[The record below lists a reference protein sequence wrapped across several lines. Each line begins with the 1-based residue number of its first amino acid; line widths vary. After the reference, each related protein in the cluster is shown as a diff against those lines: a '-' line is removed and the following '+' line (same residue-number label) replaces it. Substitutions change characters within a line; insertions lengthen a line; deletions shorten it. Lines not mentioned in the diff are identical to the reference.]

1 MNKNELI
8 ERRRRNSKEYYW
20 SHVDEIKRKRDE
32 EYAQAKASRKLR
44 RPDEVF
50 LQEWKRQLQAR
61 LQETTEQWLID
72 AITRQMTMIDE
83 KMRKAD
89 QDG

>member
-1 MNKNELI
+1 MNENELREI
-8 ERRRRNSKEYYW
+8 RRRNSKEYYW
-20 SHVDEIKRKRDE
+20 SHKEEIKRKRDE

-44 RPDEVF
+44 RADDVF

-61 LQETTEQWLID
+61 LQETTEQWLTN